1 MKSILNCTL
10 EEFMNII
17 YKPLA
22 IAAIIT
28 LLLTVFCLKRELNA
42 AHNYINRLESDFPEY
57 IDTTS
62 GTDEF
67 SNYYNWK

>member
-1 MKSILNCTL
+1 MKSVLNCTL

-17 YKPLA
+17 YKSLA

-28 LLLTVFCLKRELNA
+28 LLLTVFCLKEQLNA
-42 AHNYINRLESDFPEY
+42 AHNYINKLESDFPEY

-62 GTDEF
+62 GSDEY
-67 SNYYNWK
+67 NEYYK

>member
-17 YKPLA
+17 YKSLA
-22 IAAIIT
+22 IAAFIT

-42 AHNYINRLESDFPEY
+42 AHNYINKLESDFPEY

-62 GTDEF
+62 GSDEY
-67 SNYYNWK
+67 NEYYK

>member
-1 MKSILNCTL
+1 MKSLLNCTL
-10 EEFMNII
+10 EEFMSTL
-17 YKPLA
+17 YKALA

-42 AHNYINRLESDFPEY
+42 AHNYINKLESDFPEY

-62 GTDEF
+62 GSDEY
-67 SNYYNWK
+67 SNYYK